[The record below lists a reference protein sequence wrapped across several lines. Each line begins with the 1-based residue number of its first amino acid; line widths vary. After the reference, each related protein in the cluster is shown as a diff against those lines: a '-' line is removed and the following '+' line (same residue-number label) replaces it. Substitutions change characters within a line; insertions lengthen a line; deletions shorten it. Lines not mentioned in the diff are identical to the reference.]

1 MQKVRYSFF
10 LVILYIT
17 LKSLT
22 DYLQK
27 ILGSFNSKKVLF
39 HLSLTVLVHY
49 WLFKIGE
56 TGVDPRTKKI

>member
-1 MQKVRYSFF
+1 MQKVRYSF
-10 LVILYIT
+10 LSNNIPT
-17 LKSLT
+17 LKALT